1 MDECT
6 VIFGVGSVILTIL
19 LVGGAL
25 AGVIL
30 AGQAGIRARFDDLR
44 TEMSGRIDD
53 LRTEMSGRF
62 DDVNRRFDDVN
73 SRFDNVNRRIDGV
86 ESRLSGIEAR
96 LRSVKIGV
104 AELRGY
110 VLHRND
116 LFPEPGTAAGKD

>member
-1 MDECT
+1 MDEWT
-6 VIFGVGSVILTIL
+6 VIFGIGSVILTIL

-44 TEMSGRIDD
+44 A
-53 LRTEMSGRF
+53 EMSGRF
-62 DDVNRRFDDVN
+62 DGVNRRFDDVN
-73 SRFDNVNRRIDGV
+73 RRIDGV
-86 ESRLSGIEAR
+86 DHRINSIEGRLAGVEER
-96 LRSVKIGV
+96 LRGVETGV

-116 LFPEPGTAAGKD
+116 LFPEPGPAAGED

>member
-1 MDECT
+1 MDEWT

-30 AGQAGIRARFDDLR
+30 AGQAGISARFDDVNR
-44 TEMSGRIDD
+44 
-53 LRTEMSGRF
+53 RF

-73 SRFDNVNRRIDGV
+73 SRFDDVNRRIDGV
-86 ESRLSGIEAR
+86 EGRLAGVEER
-96 LRSVKIGV
+96 LRGVETGV

-116 LFPEPGTAAGKD
+116 LFPEPGPAAGED

>member
-1 MDECT
+1 MDEWT
-6 VIFGVGSVILTIL
+6 VMFGVGSVILTIL

-30 AGQAGIRARFDDLR
+30 AGVILAGQAGISA
-44 TEMSGRIDD
+44 
-53 LRTEMSGRF
+53 RF

-73 SRFDNVNRRIDGV
+73 SRFDDVNRRIDGV
-86 ESRLSGIEAR
+86 ESRLAGIEEC
-96 LRSVKIGV
+96 LRSVKTGV